1 MTERRLIRVFPD
13 YGHEW
18 PLWENT
24 TATHDYGYT
33 MSPSDYGLSSELTDR
48 IRAWYDFWDEHQDFD
63 RDWDSPEDKVYWI
76 AEGKDIAASIRAQ
89 VKDFADVRLEVG
101 ERWSD

>member
-18 PLWENT
+18 PLWGNS
-24 TATHDYGYT
+24 TATHDYAYA
-33 MSPSDYGLSSELTDR
+33 MSPSDYGLSSKLTDR
-48 IRAWYDFWDEHQDFD
+48 IRAWYDFWVEHQDFD
-63 RDWDSPEDKVYWI
+63 RDWDSPEDGIHWI

-89 VKDFADVRLEVG
+89 VKEFADVRLEVG
-101 ERWSD
+101 EG